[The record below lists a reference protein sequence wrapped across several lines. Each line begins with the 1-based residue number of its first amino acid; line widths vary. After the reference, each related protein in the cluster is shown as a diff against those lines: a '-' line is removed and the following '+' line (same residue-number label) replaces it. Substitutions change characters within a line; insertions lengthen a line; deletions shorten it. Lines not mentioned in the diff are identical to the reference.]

1 MWRMSRLN
9 TFLSGIRVID
19 LSRHLPGPL
28 ATLLMADMGA
38 DVVKI
43 EPPAG
48 DEMRSLGPR
57 SEDGASMYFQAV
69 NAGKTTRRM
78 DLTVVSVREEL
89 LAMAAGADVLIESF
103 RPGVMT
109 RLGVGYAVLKE
120 INPALV
126 YCSLNGFGYHGP
138 LAEMPAHDVNYLALA
153 GALHLNG
160 GNPPFFDPPVADCAG
175 SLFAVIAILGAL
187 HARARDGHGCEIDL
201 ALADAVM
208 PLELLHLA
216 ELGAGIEPRPREGLL
231 NGGAACYNVYETADG
246 IRVSL
251 GALEPKFWKAFCASA
266 ERPDWLG
273 RHQDPLPQHELK
285 AELAAMFG
293 TLTLAECNARF
304 SECGCCF
311 APILNLRR
319 AVDSPHYRERGLV
332 RDGSTGIQA
341 LFPAIVDGQ
350 APSLREPLQDR
361 TPLHGPH
368 RQVAG
373 LLKRQ

>member
-1 MWRMSRLN
+1 
-9 TFLSGIRVID
+9 
-19 LSRHLPGPL
+19 
-28 ATLLMADMGA
+28 MADMGA

-57 SEDGASMYFQAV
+57 GEDGTSIYFQAV

-78 DLTVVSVREEL
+78 DLSVAAVREEF
-89 LAMAAGADVLIESF
+89 LALVAGADVLIESF

-120 INPALV
+120 MNPRLV

-138 LAEMPAHDVNYLALA
+138 LAQVPAHDVNYLALA
-153 GALHLNG
+153 GALHYNG

-187 HARARDGHGCEIDL
+187 HGRARDGRGCEIDL

-208 PLELLHLA
+208 PLQLLHLA
-216 ELGAGIEPRPREGLL
+216 ELGAGIEARPREGML
-231 NGGAACYNVYETADG
+231 NGGTACYNVYETSDG

-251 GALEPKFWKAFCASA
+251 GALEPKFWKAFCLSA
-266 ERPDWLG
+266 ERPDWLA
-273 RHQDPLPQHELK
+273 RHDDPLPQHELK

-293 TLTLAECNARF
+293 TLTLAECHARF
-304 SECGCCF
+304 SDCGCCF
-311 APILNLRR
+311 APILTLRR
-319 AVDSPHYRERGLV
+319 AVDSLHYRERGLV
-332 RDGSTGIQA
+332 RDDSTGIQA

-350 APSLREPLQDR
+350 APSLREPLRDSTR
-361 TPLHGPH
+361 SVVP
-368 RQVAG
+368 
-373 LLKRQ
+373 

>member
-1 MWRMSRLN
+1 MSRLN
-9 TFLSGIRVID
+9 TFLSGVRIID

-38 DVVKI
+38 EVIKI

-57 SEDGASMYFQAV
+57 GEDGTSMYFRAV

-78 DLTVVSVREEL
+78 DLRVAMVREEF
-89 LAMAAGADVLIESF
+89 LAMVAGADVLLESF

-120 INPALV
+120 INPRLV

-153 GALHLNG
+153 GALHHNG

-187 HARARDGHGCEIDL
+187 HGRARDGRGCEIDL

-208 PLELLHLA
+208 PLELFHLA
-216 ELGAGIEPRPREGLL
+216 ELGAGIEARPREGML

-251 GALEPKFWKAFCASA
+251 GALEAKFWKAFCISA
-266 ERPDWLG
+266 ERPDWLA
-273 RHQDPLPQHELK
+273 RHQDALPQHELK
-285 AELAAMFG
+285 GELAAMFG
-293 TLTLAECNARF
+293 ILTLAECNKRF
-304 SECGCCF
+304 AECGCCF
-311 APILNLRR
+311 APLLDLRT
-319 AVDSPHYRERGLV
+319 AVDSPHYRDRGLL
-332 RDGSTGIQA
+332 RDSSSGIQA

-350 APSLREPLQDR
+350 TPLLREPLRDL
-361 TPLHGPH
+361 TPNH
-368 RQVAG
+368 
-373 LLKRQ
+373 

>member
-1 MWRMSRLN
+1 MSRLN

-38 DVVKI
+38 EVIKI

-57 SEDGASMYFQAV
+57 GEDGSSMYFQAV

-78 DLTVVSVREEL
+78 DLGVATVREEF
-89 LAMAAGADVLIESF
+89 LAMVAGADVLIESF

-120 INPALV
+120 INPRLV
-126 YCSLNGFGYHGP
+126 YCSLNGFGYQGP

-153 GALHLNG
+153 GALHHNG
-160 GNPPFFDPPVADCAG
+160 GNPPFFDPPIADCAG

-187 HARARDGHGCEIDL
+187 HGRARDGRGCEIDL

-208 PLELLHLA
+208 PLELFHLA
-216 ELGAGIEPRPREGLL
+216 ELGTGIEARPRDGLL

-251 GALEPKFWKAFCASA
+251 GALEPKFWKAFCLSA
-266 ERPDWLG
+266 ERPDWLA

-311 APILNLRR
+311 APILDLRS

-350 APSLREPLQDR
+350 TPSLREPLRDSTR
-361 TPLHGPH
+361 SIAP
-368 RQVAG
+368 
-373 LLKRQ
+373 

>member
-1 MWRMSRLN
+1 MSRVN

-38 DVVKI
+38 EVIKI

-57 SEDGASMYFQAV
+57 GEDGSSMYFQAV

-78 DLTVVSVREEL
+78 DLGVATVREEFI
-89 LAMAAGADVLIESF
+89 AMVAGADVLIESF

-109 RLGVGYAVLKE
+109 RLGVGYATLKE
-120 INPALV
+120 SNPRLV

-138 LAEMPAHDVNYLALA
+138 LAKMPAHDVNYLALA
-153 GALHLNG
+153 GALHHNG

-187 HARARDGHGCEIDL
+187 HGRARDGRGCEIDL

-208 PLELLHLA
+208 PLELFHLA
-216 ELGAGIEPRPREGLL
+216 ELGAGIEARPREGML

-251 GALEPKFWKAFCASA
+251 GALEPKFWRAFCLSA
-266 ERPDWLG
+266 ERPDWLA

-293 TLTLAECNARF
+293 TLTLVECNARF

-311 APILNLRR
+311 APILDLRR
-319 AVDSPHYRERGLV
+319 AVDSPHYRDRGLV
-332 RDGSTGIQA
+332 RDSSSGIQA

-350 APSLREPLQDR
+350 TPSLREPLRDSTR
-361 TPLHGPH
+361 SIAP
-368 RQVAG
+368 
-373 LLKRQ
+373 